1 MSLVFLEFSVDQNI
15 IQIYKNESVQK
26 VSKNI
31 IHNSLEDLGH
41 WLAQKHYQISEMS
54 KWCIDLSI
62 ISLSYANQIIC
73 VAEVDFGKY
82 GGTMKMFE
90 SRVH

>member
-15 IQIYKNESVQK
+15 IQIYKNETVQK

-31 IHNSLEDLGH
+31 IHKGLEDLGH

-54 KWCIDLSI
+54 KWCIEC
-62 ISLSYANQIIC
+62 SLPSSLCLMQIKLYALQRLILVNIM
-73 VAEVDFGKY
+73 AP
-82 GGTMKMFE
+82 
-90 SRVH
+90 